1 MKFEK
6 KYINSYKAYK
16 QNRAAWSLK
25 GYSMDKVLSLDEY
38 VDLHRKATA
47 KGMKNIAREF
57 AKADRQL
64 TKQQAK
70 NILRDYKIQDID
82 PTKFTEVEVE
92 RYNTLSKTLKKGS
105 VKELIGM
112 GLGKYLFQTLVMGGI
127 TYREAEQILYGDD
140 E

>member
-1 MKFEK
+1 MKIEK

-25 GYSMDKVLSLDEY
+25 GYSMDDVLSLDEY

-64 TKQQAK
+64 TKQHAR
-70 NILRDYKIQDID
+70 NILKDYKIQNID
-82 PTKFTEVEVE
+82 TTKYTEVEVE
-92 RYNTLSKTLKKGS
+92 RYNTLSKALKKGS
-105 VKELIGM
+105 VKDLIGM
-112 GLGKYLFQTLVMGGI
+112 GLGKHLFPTLVMSGI
-127 TYREAEQILYGDD
+127 TYREAEQIVYGDD

>member
-1 MKFEK
+1 MKIEK

-16 QNRAAWSLK
+16 QKRAAWAIK

-38 VDLHRKATA
+38 VDLHKKATA

-57 AKADRQL
+57 AKADRQM
-64 TKQQAK
+64 TKKQAR
-70 NILRDYKIQDID
+70 NILKDYKIQDID
-82 PTKFTEVEVE
+82 PTKYTASEVE

-105 VKELIGM
+105 VKALIGM
-112 GLGKYLFQTLVMGGI
+112 GLGRDLFPTLVMGGM
-127 TYREAEQILYGDD
+127 TYKEAEQIIYSDD

>member
-1 MKFEK
+1 MKFDK

-25 GYSMDKVLSLDEY
+25 GYSMDDVLSLDEY

-57 AKADRQL
+57 AKADRQM
-64 TKQQAK
+64 TKQQAR
-70 NILRDYKIQDID
+70 NILKDYKIKEID
-82 PTKFTEVEVE
+82 PTQFTAAEVE

-105 VKELIGM
+105 VKGLIGM
-112 GLGKYLFQTLVMGGI
+112 GLGKDLFRTLVMGGI
-127 TYREAEQILYGDD
+127 TFNEAEQIVYGDD

>member
-1 MKFEK
+1 MKFDK

-16 QNRAAWSLK
+16 QNRAAWSIK

-64 TKQQAK
+64 TKQQAR
-70 NILRDYKIQDID
+70 NILKDFKIQDID
-82 PTKFTEVEVE
+82 PTQYTAAEVE
-92 RYNTLSKTLKKGS
+92 RYNTLSKALKKGS
-105 VKELIGM
+105 VKDLIGM
-112 GLGKYLFQTLVMGGI
+112 GLGRYLFQTLVMGGI
-127 TYREAEQILYGDD
+127 TYKEAEQIIYSED

>member
-82 PTKFTEVEVE
+82 PTKYTAAEVE
-92 RYNTLSKTLKKGS
+92 RYNILSKTLKKGS
-105 VKELIGM
+105 VKDLIGM
-112 GLGKYLFQTLVMGGI
+112 GLGRYLFQTLVMGGI
-127 TYREAEQILYGDD
+127 TYREAEQILYSDD

>member
-25 GYSMDKVLSLDEY
+25 GYSMAKVLSLDEY
-38 VDLHRKATA
+38 VDLHKKATA

-64 TKQQAK
+64 TKKQAR
-70 NILRDYKIQDID
+70 NILKDYKIQDID
-82 PTKFTEVEVE
+82 PTQYTAAEVE
-92 RYNTLSKTLKKGS
+92 RYNTLSKALKKGT
-105 VKELIGM
+105 VKSLIGM
-112 GLGKYLFQTLVMGGI
+112 GLGRDLFQTLVMGGI
-127 TYREAEQILYGDD
+127 TYQEAEQIIYSDD

>member
-1 MKFEK
+1 MKFDK

-38 VDLHRKATA
+38 VDLHKKATA

-57 AKADRQL
+57 AKADRQM
-64 TKQQAK
+64 TKKQAR
-70 NILRDYKIQDID
+70 NILKDYKIQDID
-82 PTKFTEVEVE
+82 PTQYTEAEVE
-92 RYNTLSKTLKKGS
+92 RYNTLSKALKKGS
-105 VKELIGM
+105 VKDLISM
-112 GLGKYLFQTLVMGGI
+112 GLGTQLFSTLVMGGI
-127 TYREAEQILYGDD
+127 TYREAEQIIYSDD

>member
-1 MKFEK
+1 MKFDK

-16 QNRAAWSLK
+16 QNRAAWSIK

-38 VDLHRKATA
+38 VDLHKKATA

-57 AKADRQL
+57 AKADRQM
-64 TKQQAK
+64 TKKQAK

-82 PTKFTEVEVE
+82 PTQYTASEVE
-92 RYNTLSKTLKKGS
+92 RYNTLSKALKKGT
-105 VKELIGM
+105 VKSLIGM
-112 GLGKYLFQTLVMGGI
+112 GLGRDLFRTLVMGGI
-127 TYREAEQILYGDD
+127 TFQEAEQVIYGDD

>member
-64 TKQQAK
+64 TKQQAR
-70 NILRDYKIQDID
+70 NILKDYKIQDID
-82 PTKFTEVEVE
+82 PTQYTAAEVE

-105 VKELIGM
+105 VKALIGM
-112 GLGKYLFQTLVMGGI
+112 GLGRDLFQTLVMGGI

>member
-1 MKFEK
+1 MKIDK

-16 QNRAAWSLK
+16 QNRAAWSIK

-38 VDLHRKATA
+38 VDLHKKATA

-64 TKQQAK
+64 TKKQAK
-70 NILRDYKIQDID
+70 NILKDYKIQDID
-82 PTKFTEVEVE
+82 PTKYTAYEVE
-92 RYNTLSKTLKKGS
+92 RYNTLSKALKKGT
-105 VKELIGM
+105 VKSLIGM
-112 GLGKYLFQTLVMGGI
+112 GLGRDLFRTLVMGGI
-127 TYREAEQILYGDD
+127 TFQEAEQVIYGDD

>member
-64 TKQQAK
+64 TKKQAK
-70 NILRDYKIQDID
+70 NILRDYKIQEID
-82 PTKFTEVEVE
+82 PTKFTAAEVE
-92 RYNTLSKTLKKGS
+92 RYNTLSKALKKGS
-105 VKELIGM
+105 VKDLISM
-112 GLGKYLFQTLVMGGI
+112 GLGRNLFQTLVMGGI
-127 TYREAEQILYGDD
+127 TYREAEQILYSDD

>member
-16 QNRAAWSLK
+16 QNRANWSLK

-38 VDLHRKATA
+38 VDLHKKATA

-57 AKADRQL
+57 AKADRQM
-64 TKQQAK
+64 TKKQAK

-82 PTKFTEVEVE
+82 PTKYTEAEVE
-92 RYNTLSKTLKKGS
+92 RYNTLSKALKKGS
-105 VKELIGM
+105 VKALLGM
-112 GLGKYLFQTLVMGGI
+112 GLGRDLFQTLVMGGI
-127 TYREAEQILYGDD
+127 TYKEAEQIIYSDD

>member
-38 VDLHRKATA
+38 VDLHKKATA

-64 TKQQAK
+64 TKKQAK
-70 NILRDYKIQDID
+70 NILRDYKIQEID
-82 PTKFTEVEVE
+82 PTKFTAAEVE

-105 VKELIGM
+105 VKGLIGM
-112 GLGKYLFQTLVMGGI
+112 GLGKDLFRTLVMSGI
-127 TYREAEQILYGDD
+127 TYREAEQILYSDD

>member
-25 GYSMDKVLSLDEY
+25 GYSMDNVLSLDEY
-38 VDLHRKATA
+38 VDLHKKATA

-57 AKADRQL
+57 AKADRQM
-64 TKQQAK
+64 TKQQAR

-82 PTKFTEVEVE
+82 PTQYTEVEVE
-92 RYNTLSKTLKKGS
+92 RYNILSKTLKKGS
-105 VKELIGM
+105 VKDLIGM
-112 GLGKYLFQTLVMGGI
+112 GLGRDLFLTLVMGGI
-127 TYREAEQILYGDD
+127 TYSEAEQIIYSED

>member
-16 QNRAAWSLK
+16 QNRVAWSLK

-64 TKQQAK
+64 TKKQAR

-82 PTKFTEVEVE
+82 PTQYTAAEVE
-92 RYNTLSKTLKKGS
+92 RYNTLSKALKKNS
-105 VKELIGM
+105 VKSLIGM

-127 TYREAEQILYGDD
+127 TYQEAEQIIYSDD

>member
-25 GYSMDKVLSLDEY
+25 GYSMDDVLSLDEY

-64 TKQQAK
+64 TKKQAK

-82 PTKFTEVEVE
+82 PKQYTEAEVE

-105 VKELIGM
+105 VKSLIGL
-112 GLGKYLFQTLVMGGI
+112 GLGKNLFQTLVMGGI

>member
-1 MKFEK
+1 MKFDK

-25 GYSMDKVLSLDEY
+25 GYSMDEVLSLDEY
-38 VDLHRKATA
+38 VDLHKKATA

-57 AKADRQL
+57 AKSDRQL
-64 TKQQAK
+64 TKQQAR
-70 NILRDYKIQDID
+70 NILRDYKIQDIN
-82 PTKFTEVEVE
+82 PTKYTAAEVE

-105 VKELIGM
+105 VKDMIGM
-112 GLGKYLFQTLVMGGI
+112 RLGKYLFSTLVMGGI
-127 TYREAEQILYGDD
+127 TYREAEQILYGED

>member
-1 MKFEK
+1 MKFDK

-16 QNRAAWSLK
+16 QNRAAWSIK

-38 VDLHRKATA
+38 VDLHKKATA

-64 TKQQAK
+64 TKKQAK
-70 NILRDYKIQDID
+70 NILKDYKIQDID
-82 PTKFTEVEVE
+82 PTQYTEAEVE
-92 RYNTLSKTLKKGS
+92 RYNTLSKALKKGT
-105 VKELIGM
+105 VKSLIGM
-112 GLGKYLFQTLVMGGI
+112 GLGRDLFKTLMMGGI
-127 TYREAEQILYGDD
+127 TYKEAEQIIYSDD

>member
-16 QNRAAWSLK
+16 QNRAYWSLK

-38 VDLHRKATA
+38 IDLHKKATA

-57 AKADRQL
+57 AKADRQM
-64 TKQQAK
+64 TKQQAR
-70 NILRDYKIQDID
+70 NILKDYKIQDID
-82 PTKFTEVEVE
+82 PTQYTASEVE
-92 RYNTLSKTLKKGS
+92 RYNTLSKALKKGS
-105 VKELIGM
+105 VKALIGM
-112 GLGKYLFQTLVMGGI
+112 GLGRDLFQTLVMGGI
-127 TYREAEQILYGDD
+127 TFSEAEQIIYSDD

>member
-1 MKFEK
+1 MKFDK

-38 VDLHRKATA
+38 VDLHKKATA

-64 TKQQAK
+64 TKKQAR

-82 PTKFTEVEVE
+82 PTQYTVAEVD

-105 VKELIGM
+105 VKDMIGL

-127 TYREAEQILYGDD
+127 TYQEAEQIIYSDD

>member
-1 MKFEK
+1 MKFEE

-38 VDLHRKATA
+38 VDLHKKATA
-47 KGMKNIAREF
+47 KKMKNIAREV

-64 TKQQAK
+64 TKQQAR
-70 NILRDYKIQDID
+70 NILRDFKIQDID
-82 PTKFTEVEVE
+82 PTQYTAAEVE
-92 RYNTLSKTLKKGS
+92 RYNTLSKALKKGS
-105 VKELIGM
+105 VKGMIGM
-112 GLGKYLFQTLVMGGI
+112 GLGRDLFQTLVMGGI
-127 TYREAEQILYGDD
+127 TYKEAEQIIYSDD

>member
-1 MKFEK
+1 MKIEK

-64 TKQQAK
+64 TKQQAR

-82 PTKFTEVEVE
+82 STKFTAVEVE

-105 VKELIGM
+105 VKDLIGM

>member
-6 KYINSYKAYK
+6 KYINSYKSYK

-25 GYSMDKVLSLDEY
+25 GYSLDNVLSLDEY
-38 VDLHRKATA
+38 VDLHKKATA

-64 TKQQAK
+64 TKKQAR
-70 NILRDYKIQDID
+70 NILKDYKIQDID
-82 PTKFTEVEVE
+82 TTQYTASEVN
-92 RYNTLSKTLKKGS
+92 RYNTLSKALKKGN
-105 VKELIGM
+105 VKDLIGM
-112 GLGKYLFQTLVMGGI
+112 GLGKYLFSTLVMGGI
-127 TYREAEQILYGDD
+127 TYQEAEQIIYNDD

>member
-1 MKFEK
+1 MKFDK

-16 QNRAAWSLK
+16 QNRAAWAIK

-38 VDLHRKATA
+38 VDLHKKATA

-64 TKQQAK
+64 TKKQAK
-70 NILRDYKIQDID
+70 NILKDYKIKDID
-82 PTKFTEVEVE
+82 PTQYTAAEVE
-92 RYNTLSKTLKKGS
+92 RYNILSKSLKKGT
-105 VKELIGM
+105 VKSLISM
-112 GLGKYLFQTLVMGGI
+112 GLGRDLFRTLVMGGI
-127 TYREAEQILYGDD
+127 TYKEAEQIIYSDD